1 MIIATVV
8 YAISIKI
15 DLSSKIIEIIVVV
28 VITSIII
35 FFSTITFISTITSKF
50 NFYID
55 SQLESILS
63 NDIIVYDSS
72 TNAVKLVAIVNEFFQ
87 I

>member
-1 MIIATVV
+1 MIVAATA

-15 DLSSKIIEIIVVV
+15 DMSSKVTDIIAIV
-28 VITSIII
+28 VITSV
-35 FFSTITFISTITSKF
+35 ITFISTVTSKSSSHI
-50 NFYID
+50 N

-63 NDIIVYDSS
+63 NDITVYDSS
-72 TNAVKLVAIVNEFFQ
+72 TNVVKLVAIVNEFFQ

>member
-1 MIIATVV
+1 MIVATAV
-8 YAISIKI
+8 YAISVET
-15 DLSSKIIEIIVVV
+15 DLSSKVIDIIVIV
-28 VITSIII
+28 VITSI
-35 FFSTITFISTITSKF
+35 ITFISTITSKF
-50 NFYID
+50 NFHID

-72 TNAVKLVAIVNEFFQ
+72 TNVVKLIAIVNEFLQ

>member
-1 MIIATVV
+1 MIVATTV

-15 DLSSKIIEIIVVV
+15 DMSSKAIDIIVVV
-28 VITSIII
+28 VITSV
-35 FFSTITFISTITSKF
+35 ITFISTVTSKF
-50 NFYID
+50 SFHID

-72 TNAVKLVAIVNEFFQ
+72 TNAVKLIAVVNEFSQ

>member
-1 MIIATVV
+1 MIIAAAV

-15 DLSSKIIEIIVVV
+15 DLSSKAIDIIAVV
-28 VITSIII
+28 VITSIIT
-35 FFSTITFISTITSKF
+35 SISTITSKF
-50 NFYID
+50 NFHID

-72 TNAVKLVAIVNEFFQ
+72 TNAVKLIAVVNEFSQ

>member
-1 MIIATVV
+1 MIIATTV
-8 YAISIKI
+8 YAISIKT
-15 DLSSKIIEIIVVV
+15 DLSSKAINITVVI
-28 VITSIII
+28 VITSI
-35 FFSTITFISTITSKF
+35 TTFISTVTSKF
-50 NFYID
+50 NFHID

-72 TNAVKLVAIVNEFFQ
+72 TNAAKLAAIVNEFFQ